1 MKNPHSSCWY
11 FYYSGAWG
19 RKFPTASIGVL
30 ITPCI
35 GQNFPTATAGVLSLW
50 CMSELLSTI
59 PDPQKTFCTLKCNK
73 TVLCHAAQAGA
84 HVTKLFPAHLNIIP
98 HDFPRRQTIGRHTLS
113 DLRAKRPCP
122 CICFVCRPVGGA
134 PGLTMAALPK
144 HTSLNAVK
152 MHR

>member
-1 MKNPHSSCWY
+1 MLVFLLLRSMGGKIPPRRVLVFLLLRSLGKNSPRQLLT
-11 FYYSGAWG
+11 F
-19 RKFPTASIGVL
+19 
-30 ITPCI
+30 
-35 GQNFPTATAGVLSLW
+35 LSLW

-113 DLRAKRPCP
+113 DRRAKRPCP

>member
-1 MKNPHSSCWY
+1 MLVFLLLRSMGEKIPPRRVLVFLLLRSLGKNSPRQLLA
-11 FYYSGAWG
+11 F
-19 RKFPTASIGVL
+19 
-30 ITPCI
+30 
-35 GQNFPTATAGVLSLW
+35 LSLW

>member
-1 MKNPHSSCWY
+1 MLVFLLLRSMGEKIPPRRVLVFLLLRSLGKNSPRQLLA
-11 FYYSGAWG
+11 F
-19 RKFPTASIGVL
+19 
-30 ITPCI
+30 
-35 GQNFPTATAGVLSLW
+35 LSLW

-144 HTSLNAVK
+144 HTNPNEVK

>member
-1 MKNPHSSCWY
+1 MLVFLLLRSMGEKNPP
-11 FYYSGAWG
+11 
-19 RKFPTASIGVL
+19 RRVL
-30 ITPCI
+30 VFLLLRSLGKNSPR
-35 GQNFPTATAGVLSLW
+35 QLLAFLSLW